1 MPKRRMPITAQLFIL
16 LLVVLVINAAAYF
29 IILQNIYHQELES
42 QAKTVVANVEAF
54 GAWVSRSGRVW
65 TKMDNQDFLSKIEV
79 QEVGNPENAFHF
91 YSKNPA
97 LATREFS
104 EVVAQSQS
112 PAKFRMTSHNV
123 MNPNNRPDA
132 FELRALEAIQ
142 QGNLTQYSEHGKDVY
157 RFASPVVHVASCISC
172 HGDPVNAP
180 QDVLDIY
187 GSENGFGFK
196 EGDLAGVISVTLP
209 KRNIVQSTL
218 TMFSFVEVGVIL
230 LSILPILWFV
240 RRSVILP
247 VRRIT
252 HVAESISKGR
262 EAEIDAEKLSPESPN
277 EIDQLTLAMSRMR
290 FSFTIAMKKMKEA
303 RESAK
308 NAEHYAQELEE
319 KLRDQK

>member
-1 MPKRRMPITAQLFIL
+1 MLKRRMPITAQLFLL
-16 LLVVLVINAAAYF
+16 LLVVLIANAAAYF
-29 IILQNIYHQELES
+29 VILQNMYYQELES

-65 TKMDNQDFLSKIEV
+65 TRAEDQDFLSRIEV
-79 QEVGNPENAFHF
+79 QEVGQPDNVFHF
-91 YSKNPA
+91 HSKNPA

-123 MNPNNRPDA
+123 MNPNNKPDA

-142 QGNLTQYSEHGKDVY
+142 KGNLTQYSEHGKDVY

-172 HGDPVNAP
+172 HGDAANAP
-180 QDVLDIY
+180 QDVLEVY

-209 KRNIVQSTL
+209 KRTIVQSTL
-218 TMFSFVEVGVIL
+218 TMFSFAEAAIIFI
-230 LSILPILWFV
+230 SILPILWFV
-240 RRSVILP
+240 RKAVILP

-252 HVAESISKGR
+252 FVAESISKGK
-262 EAEIDAEKLSPESPN
+262 EADIDAAELSPESPN
-277 EIDQLTLAMSRMR
+277 EIDQLTLAVSRMR
-290 FSFTIAMKKMKEA
+290 SSFSIAMKKMKEA
-303 RESAK
+303 REAAK
-308 NAEHYAQELEE
+308 NAENYAQDLEK
-319 KLRDQK
+319 KLPKQ

>member
-1 MPKRRMPITAQLFIL
+1 MLKRRMPITAQLFLL
-16 LLVVLVINAAAYF
+16 LLVVLIANAAAYF
-29 IILQNIYHQELES
+29 VILQNMYYQELES

-65 TKMDNQDFLSKIEV
+65 TRAEDQDFLSRIEV
-79 QEVGNPENAFHF
+79 QEVGQPDNVFHF
-91 YSKNPA
+91 HSKNPA

-123 MNPNNRPDA
+123 MNPNNKPDA

-142 QGNLTQYSEHGKDVY
+142 KGNLTQYSEHGKDVY

-172 HGDPVNAP
+172 HGDPANAP
-180 QDVLDIY
+180 QDVLEVY

-209 KRNIVQSTL
+209 KRTIVQSTL
-218 TMFSFVEVGVIL
+218 TMFSFAEAAIIFI
-230 LSILPILWFV
+230 SILPILWFV
-240 RRSVILP
+240 RKAVILP

-252 HVAESISKGR
+252 FVAESISKGR
-262 EAEIDAEKLSPESPN
+262 EADIDAAELSPESAN
-277 EIDQLTLAMSRMR
+277 EIDQLTLAVSRMR
-290 FSFTIAMKKMKEA
+290 SSFSIAMKKMKEA
-303 RESAK
+303 REAAK
-308 NAEHYAQELEE
+308 NAEKYAQDLEK
-319 KLRDQK
+319 KLPKQ

>member
-1 MPKRRMPITAQLFIL
+1 MSKRRLPITAQLFL
-16 LLVVLVINAAAYF
+16 LLIVVLVVNAGAYF
-29 IILQNIYHQELES
+29 LILQNMYYQELES

-65 TKMDNQDFLSKIEV
+65 TRVENQDFLSKVEV
-79 QEVGNPENAFHF
+79 HEVGQPEKVFHF

-104 EVVAQSQS
+104 EVVAQSNS

-123 MNPNNRPDA
+123 MNPNNKPDD
-132 FELRALEAIQ
+132 FEQRALDAIRE
-142 QGNLTQYSEHGKDVY
+142 GNLKQYSEHGKDVY

-172 HGDPVNAP
+172 HGDPAKAP
-180 QDVLDIY
+180 QDVLQVY
-187 GSENGFGFK
+187 GAEHGFGFK

-209 KRNIVQSTL
+209 KRTVLQSTL
-218 TMFSFVEVGVIL
+218 TMFSFAEAGVIV

-240 RRSVILP
+240 RRSVLIP
-247 VRRIT
+247 VRKIT
-252 HVAESISKGR
+252 QVAESISKGR

-290 FSFTIAMKKMKEA
+290 FSFTIAMRKMREA
-303 RESAK
+303 REIAK
-308 NAEHYAQELEE
+308 KAEQHAQDLENRSP
-319 KLRDQK
+319 K

>member
-1 MPKRRMPITAQLFIL
+1 MLKRRMPITAQLFLL
-16 LLVVLVINAAAYF
+16 LLVVLIANAAAYF
-29 IILQNIYHQELES
+29 VILQNMYYQELES

-65 TKMDNQDFLSKIEV
+65 TRAEDQDFLSRIEV
-79 QEVGNPENAFHF
+79 QEVGQPDNVFHF
-91 YSKNPA
+91 HSKNPA

-123 MNPNNRPDA
+123 MNPNNKPDA

-142 QGNLTQYSEHGKDVY
+142 KGNLTQYSEHGKDVY

-172 HGDPVNAP
+172 HGDAANAP
-180 QDVLDIY
+180 QDVLEVY

-209 KRNIVQSTL
+209 KRTIVQSTL
-218 TMFSFVEVGVIL
+218 TMFSFAEAAIIFI
-230 LSILPILWFV
+230 SILPILWFV
-240 RRSVILP
+240 RKAVILP

-252 HVAESISKGR
+252 FVAESISKGK
-262 EAEIDAEKLSPESPN
+262 EADIDAAELSPESAN
-277 EIDQLTLAMSRMR
+277 EIDQLTLAVSRMR
-290 FSFTIAMKKMKEA
+290 SSFSIAMKKMKEA
-303 RESAK
+303 REAAK
-308 NAEHYAQELEE
+308 HAEQYAQELEK
-319 KLRDQK
+319 KLPKQ

>member
-1 MPKRRMPITAQLFIL
+1 MLKRRMPITAQLFLL
-16 LLVVLVINAAAYF
+16 LLVVLIANAGAYF
-29 IILQNIYHQELES
+29 VILQNMYYQELES

-65 TKMDNQDFLSKIEV
+65 TRAEDQDFLSRIEV
-79 QEVGNPENAFHF
+79 QEVGQPDNVFHF
-91 YSKNPA
+91 HSKNPA

-123 MNPNNRPDA
+123 MNPNNKPDA

-142 QGNLTQYSEHGKDVY
+142 KGNLTQYSEHGKDVY

-172 HGDPVNAP
+172 HGDAANAP
-180 QDVLDIY
+180 QDVLEVY

-209 KRNIVQSTL
+209 KRTIVQSTL
-218 TMFSFVEVGVIL
+218 TMFSFAEAAIIFI
-230 LSILPILWFV
+230 SILPILWFV
-240 RRSVILP
+240 RKAVILP

-252 HVAESISKGR
+252 FVAESISKGK
-262 EAEIDAEKLSPESPN
+262 EADIDAAELSPESPN
-277 EIDQLTLAMSRMR
+277 EIDQLTLAVSRMR
-290 FSFTIAMKKMKEA
+290 SSFSIAMKKMKEA
-303 RESAK
+303 REAAK
-308 NAEHYAQELEE
+308 NAENYAQDLEK
-319 KLRDQK
+319 KLPKQ